1 MPVSNLGTNI
11 DKLSAIRENIRE
23 YEAKIKVLQE
33 EKSKLEEL
41 VLSQLNELGL
51 DKATGQKATVSITTT
66 EVPSVQDWDKFH
78 SYILRNKAFYL
89 LERRAA
95 VAAWR
100 EEVKSRSKPI
110 PGVESFTKTTLNLRS
125 L

>member
-1 MPVSNLGTNI
+1 MPASTLGANI
-11 DKLSAIRENIRE
+11 DQLSAIRENIRE

-41 VLSQLNELGL
+41 VLSQLGELGL
-51 DKATGQKATVSITTT
+51 DKATGQKATVSITKA
-66 EVPSVQDWDKFH
+66 EVPTVMDWDKFH

-100 EEVKSRSKPI
+100 EEVKSRNKPI